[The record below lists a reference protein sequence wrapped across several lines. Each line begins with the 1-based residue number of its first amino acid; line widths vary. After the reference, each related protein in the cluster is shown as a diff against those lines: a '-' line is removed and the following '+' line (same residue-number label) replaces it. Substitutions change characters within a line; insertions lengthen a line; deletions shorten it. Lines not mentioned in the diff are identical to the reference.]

1 MPDRV
6 FSFIHQPKF
15 NIMKFKHI
23 FALAVLMMAG
33 ITTYAQVKIS
43 AEVRP
48 RTEYSH
54 GSKTPAIEDSK
65 GSLIT
70 SQRTRLNLDFK
81 SEDFAIGVVM
91 QDVRNWGQE
100 RQLTANGN
108 NVVYLHQAWAEWFM
122 TKELSLKAGR
132 QQLVYDD
139 HRMLG
144 SVGWA
149 QQARSHDVALLK
161 YTGDVNVHLG
171 LAYHNSSLN
180 SNIYTGPDAYKA
192 MQYLWL
198 NHKGDS
204 YSASF
209 LLMNLARP
217 YWTDGTETEQETNN
231 TTTIGTHIKTEL
243 SGIKLAGNLYYQFGE
258 NPMVNGSDI
267 SAFNVSIDATAALND
282 KVNIGGGYELLSGTD
297 QEGADKNNSFNPFF
311 GTNHKFNGLMDYF
324 FVGNHINNVGLHDIY
339 VKANAKPGK
348 VKFNAALHFF
358 SAHGEMIS
366 GNQGLGTELDLFCGY
381 SHKGKVQV
389 DFGYSHM
396 FASDGLY
403 ELKYS
408 SMPEKG
414 TNNWAWVMLTFKPTL
429 FESKKD

>member
-1 MPDRV
+1 M
-6 FSFIHQPKF
+6 
-15 NIMKFKHI
+15 
-23 FALAVLMMAG
+23 
-33 ITTYAQVKIS
+33 YAQVKIS

-54 GSKTPAIEDSK
+54 GSKSLATEDMK

-81 SEDFAIGVVM
+81 NEDFAIGVVM
-91 QDVRNWGQE
+91 QDVRNWGAE
-100 RQLTANGN
+100 KQLTTNGN
-108 NVVYLHQAWAEWFM
+108 ESVYIHQAWAEWFISQ
-122 TKELSLKAGR
+122 KFALKAGR

-149 QQARSHDVALLK
+149 QQARAHDVAVFK
-161 YTGDVNVHLG
+161 YSGDINVHLG
-171 LAYHNSSLN
+171 LAYNNSSLN
-180 SNIYTGPDAYKA
+180 SNIYTGPDFYKR

-198 NHKGDS
+198 NRKGDS

-209 LLMNLARP
+209 LFMSVGRP
-217 YWTDGTETEQETNN
+217 YWENEDQTEQGVRCTR
-231 TTTIGTHIKTEL
+231 TAGTHINT
-243 SGIKLAGNLYYQFGE
+243 KLAGINFAGNFYYQFGE
-258 NPMVNGSDI
+258 DI
-267 SAFNVSIDATAALND
+267 QGDDVSAFNVAIDATAPLSD
-282 KVNIGGGYELLSGTD
+282 KVNVGGGYELLSGTD
-297 QEGADKNNSFNPFF
+297 QGNLDENNSFNPFF

-324 FVGNHINNVGLHDIY
+324 FVGNHIDNVGLHDIY
-339 VKANAKPGK
+339 LKANAKPGK

-358 SAHGEMIS
+358 SAHGEMTS

-381 SHKGKVQV
+381 SHKGKVQL

-396 FASDGLY
+396 FAGDGLY
-403 ELKYS
+403 EV
-408 SMPEKG
+408 KG
-414 TNNWAWVMLTFKPTL
+414 VENNDAGNHWAWVMLTFKPTL

>member
-1 MPDRV
+1 MK
-6 FSFIHQPKF
+6 IK
-15 NIMKFKHI
+15 NIL
-23 FALAVLMMAG
+23 ALAMLLLAG
-33 ITTYAQVKIS
+33 STLYAQVKIS

-54 GSKTPAIEDSK
+54 GSKSLATEDTD
-65 GSLIT
+65 GSMIT

-81 SEDFAIGVVM
+81 NEDFAVGVVM

-100 RQLTANGN
+100 SQLTSNGN
-108 NVVYLHQAWAEWFM
+108 NVVYLHQAWAEWFIDP
-122 TKELSLKAGR
+122 KFSLKAGR

-161 YTGDVNVHLG
+161 YTGDVKVHLG

-180 SNIYTGPDAYKA
+180 SNIYLGPDAYKA
-192 MQYLWL
+192 MQYLWV
-198 NHKGDS
+198 NHKNDS

-217 YWTDGTETEQETNN
+217 YWKVVDIEQKTNN
-231 TTTIGTHIKTEL
+231 TTTIGTHLKTTL
-243 SGIKLAGNLYYQFGE
+243 GGVKLAGNLYYQFGE
-258 NPMVNGSDI
+258 NPSVDGADI
-267 SAFNVSIDATAALND
+267 SAFNVSIDATAALSD
-282 KVNIGGGYELLSGTD
+282 KVNVGGGYELLSGTD

-348 VKFNAALHFF
+348 VKFNAAIHFF
-358 SAHGEMIS
+358 SAHGEMTS
-366 GNQGLGTELDLFCGY
+366 GNQGLGTEVDLFCGY
-381 SHKGKVQV
+381 SHKGKVQL

-396 FASDGLY
+396 FAGDGLY
-403 ELKYS
+403 EV
-408 SMPEKG
+408 KG
-414 TNNWAWVMLTFKPTL
+414 VENNDAGNSWAWVMLTFKPTL
-429 FESKKD
+429 FESKKN